1 MISELSFIRTY
12 NSFWKSIFPGG
23 EDYIRLINSTLGE
36 SFAKQIDF
44 KDPPFRRA
52 LINNVSFSFFE
63 LIINKNLTI
72 WEFEELTDTS
82 DLLIKSIATEIKIL
96 SNLRFGNML
105 LPELIGNE
113 ILTIKIIVKRLVGQY
128 RFKAQLVL
136 RPAFLGCGILFEANG
151 DIYYDST
158 LVEIKAGQRSFSILD
173 LRQLYTYA
181 AMNHLNKEYEII
193 EIELCNPRTGFLW
206 REYIDIVSENI
217 SGYSTIEIFKEII
230 TFISEDNRSL

>member
-23 EDYIRLINSTLGE
+23 EDYIRLINSTLGK
-36 SFAKQIDF
+36 SFAQQIFFEDQ
-44 KDPPFRRA
+44 PFRRA

-63 LIINKNLTI
+63 LIINRNLSI
-72 WEFEELTDTS
+72 LEFDKLTDTS
-82 DLLIKSIATEIKIL
+82 DLLKMSIANEIKIL

-105 LPELIGNE
+105 LPMVSGNE
-113 ILTIKIIVKRLVGQY
+113 LLTIKIIAKRLVEQY
-128 RFKAQLVL
+128 SLKFQLIV
-136 RPAFLGCGILFEANG
+136 RPAFKGCGILFEANG
-151 DIYYDST
+151 DIYYNGT
-158 LVEIKAGQRSFSILD
+158 LAEIKAGQRSFSILD

-181 AMNHLNKEYEII
+181 ALNNLNKEYEII

-206 REYIDIVSENI
+206 REYIDVVSENI